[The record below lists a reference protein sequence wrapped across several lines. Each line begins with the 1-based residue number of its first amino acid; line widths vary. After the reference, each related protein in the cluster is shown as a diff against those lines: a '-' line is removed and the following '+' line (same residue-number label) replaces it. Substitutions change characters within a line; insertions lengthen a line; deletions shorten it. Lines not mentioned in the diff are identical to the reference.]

1 MAPTTQ
7 RTPLR
12 RVSRGSLAAISRSG
26 NFPHAPSGL
35 EFMGPALEN
44 LADETEALHTN
55 LEGLNALAASLE
67 TFNESFASY
76 LYVQKINVFCV
87 EWFQVSANFRKGRID
102 EDVIKQAPVEA
113 SYELAEKRAS
123 EWINTTI
130 YTQ

>member
-1 MAPTTQ
+1 
-7 RTPLR
+7 
-12 RVSRGSLAAISRSG
+12 
-26 NFPHAPSGL
+26 
-35 EFMGPALEN
+35 MGPALEN